1 MHLPRPPFAARL
13 SALLLAFLFHGP
25 LVAAEAPD
33 LDPATVSVRAEKM
46 REEGKALSDA
56 AEARFSEEEIACYQR
71 FLVNRCIDQARQRRV
86 EVVRK
91 ARALKVEADRMDL
104 AEKNRRFAERQA
116 EQADVAP
123 KKAIER
129 SEQEARNRAD
139 SEARLREL
147 SEKDATRIQ
156 HEQEGKSRGLKEAEA
171 RNRREAAE
179 ASRRADE
186 AVAAAHRAEQAASS
200 REAYAERA
208 RKAEEKKAEK
218 ARKAAAGQPATPV
231 SPLLGK

>member
-1 MHLPRPPFAARL
+1 MRLCRPPLAARL
-13 SALLLAFLFHGP
+13 SSLLLAFFLHGP
-25 LVAAEAPD
+25 VVADETQPV
-33 LDPATVSVRAEKM
+33 DPARETARAEKM
-46 REEGKALSDA
+46 RDEGKVLTDA
-56 AEARFSEEEIACYQR
+56 AEARFSQEEIACYER

-86 EVVRK
+86 QEVRK
-91 ARALKVEADRMDL
+91 ARALKVEADSIDL

-139 SEARLREL
+139 SEARLRDL
-147 SEKDATRIQ
+147 SEKDAARIQ
-156 HEQEGKSRGLKEAEA
+156 REQEGKSRGLKEAEA
-171 RNRREAAE
+171 RNRRDAAE

-186 AVAAAHRAEQAASS
+186 AAAAAHRAEQAASG
-200 REAYAERA
+200 REGYEERA
-208 RKAEEKKAEK
+208 RKAAEKKEEK